1 MKALLFGVRLGVSYG
16 FVKLHLESDS
26 LVLVRIIQGK
36 VRCPWRLQR
45 ELLDLQQYRR
55 YFDAVSHC
63 FREAN
68 RPVDKLANVGMEAR
82 GTAIYDA
89 YTALP
94 RLVRGDISL
103 DASGF
108 PNFHRYRQ

>member
-1 MKALLFGVRLGVSYG
+1 MKALLFGVRLGVSRG

-36 VRCPWRLQR
+36 VQCQWQLQR

-55 YFDAVSHC
+55 YFEAVSHC
-63 FREAN
+63 YREAN
-68 RPVDKLANVGMEAR
+68 KPADRLSIVGVEAR
-82 GTAIYDA
+82 YIAIYET
-89 YTALP
+89 YNVLP

-103 DASGF
+103 DAFGF
-108 PNFHRYRQ
+108 PNFRKC